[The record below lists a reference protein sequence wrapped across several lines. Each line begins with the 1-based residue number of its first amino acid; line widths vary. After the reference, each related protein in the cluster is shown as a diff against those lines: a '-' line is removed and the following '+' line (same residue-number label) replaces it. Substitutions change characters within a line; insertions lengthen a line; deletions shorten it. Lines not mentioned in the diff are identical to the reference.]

1 MNICIYY
8 TEGLL
13 WAKLKN
19 ENENINLE
27 WTMLNLIT
35 ESENFQSDLILFLHN
50 YFVPSQLSP
59 FASPTLTL
67 SIYHF

>member
-19 ENENINLE
+19 KNENINLE

-35 ESENFQSDLILFLHN
+35 GSENFQSDLILFLHN
-50 YFVPSQLSP
+50 LAPLHLQLLL
-59 FASPTLTL
+59 FLFIIFNL
-67 SIYHF
+67 Q